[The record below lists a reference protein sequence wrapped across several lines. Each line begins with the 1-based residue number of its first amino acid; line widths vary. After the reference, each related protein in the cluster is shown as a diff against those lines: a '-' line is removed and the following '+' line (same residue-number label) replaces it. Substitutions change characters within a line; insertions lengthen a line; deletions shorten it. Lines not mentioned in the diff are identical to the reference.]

1 MKKLLSIIFV
11 AVAVVGSG
19 CVTYRVELPPPVDK
33 TEAIA
38 LVKQGVPD
46 EVIMRRIDDSH
57 SVFYLSANEVV
68 ELRQAGLSDRLVTYM
83 MYTRT
88 REAIEQTHRAYQDPY
103 FHGGIGVIYS
113 H

>member
-1 MKKLLSIIFV
+1 MKKFLPAIFV
-11 AVAVVGSG
+11 GVAVFGSG
-19 CVTYRVELPPPVDK
+19 CATYRVELPPPVDK
-33 TEAIA
+33 AEAIA

-57 SVFYLSANEVV
+57 SVFYLSASEVV

-88 REAIEQTHRAYQDPY
+88 REAIEQTHRAYQNPH
-103 FHGGIGVIYS
+103 FHGSVGVIYT